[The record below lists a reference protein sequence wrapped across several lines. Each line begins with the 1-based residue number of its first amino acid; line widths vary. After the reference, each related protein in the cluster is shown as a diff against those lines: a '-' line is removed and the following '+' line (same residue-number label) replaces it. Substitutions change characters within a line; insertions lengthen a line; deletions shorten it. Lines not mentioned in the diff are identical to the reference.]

1 MSTSIY
7 WIRKQLLG
15 KLDLKITSENTGEFE
30 FRGKKLVLYCPTTD
44 EYEITIAI
52 VMKASNLKADILAY
66 PTQWCR
72 ATREAIEYGKRSR
85 IDIIPFG
92 GFFDKYAS

>member
-7 WIRKQLLG
+7 WVRNQLLG

-44 EYEITIAI
+44 EYEITIDI
-52 VMKASNLKADILAY
+52 VMKALKLKANILAF
-66 PTQWCR
+66 PTQWCS
-72 ATREAIEYGKRSR
+72 ATREAIEYGKRLR
-85 IDIIPFG
+85 IEIIPFG
-92 GFFDKYAS
+92 GFFNKYVS